1 MLDARKNS
9 ILGYLGLNNK
19 SDLIISAGLIFVVAG
34 FILPLPAVI
43 LDVLIT
49 VNLVI
54 SLLIILIVLYS
65 KRSLDFSVFPTLL
78 LVMTIFG
85 LVLNISS
92 TRLILTKGINF
103 DGQMIRTFGTFV
115 VGSSGIQ
122 GLVIGFIIFIIII
135 AVQFIVI
142 TKGATRVAEVAA
154 RFALDALP
162 GKQMAIDS
170 AYSSGNLTEEEAT
183 KQKNDLQSE
192 VNFYGAMDGASKFVS
207 GNVKVGF
214 LITLINILGG
224 LLVGITLQGLNFN
237 EALNNYVSLTVGDGL
252 VSQLPSLL
260 ISTSTGLIVTR
271 SISKNSF
278 GGEIFEQFTN
288 HLGIYWIVSG
298 FLLFLAFLPGFP
310 TLILM
315 FLSLSI
321 AFLAYS
327 LSGIRQK
334 EEIDKKMKLEEEQA
348 SIYSDKDVSPVV
360 PLDPLALEIGYN
372 LVPIVDDT
380 KTSELLDR
388 IVKIRREIAFEFGI
402 VVPKIRIVD
411 NMRLE
416 PNAYSFKLRGVEVGR
431 GEIKLGKFLVI
442 NVGIDS
448 GIDGDLV
455 KDPSFGLPSL
465 WVNDDGRETAEK
477 LGYTVVDPPSIIATH
492 MTELIKRHSYEILTR
507 QDVQNTLDVFKKD
520 YGAIVEEVLK
530 NFSVGE
536 IQRVLQGLL
545 KEQVSIRNLVT
556 IFETIADFTSI
567 TKDIF
572 FLIEKCRQS
581 VGRQITSGYLDL
593 NSELNV
599 ITLNPSFE
607 QMIIDSRVESNH
619 DLISSIDPNLKT
631 KFIYELFKIVNEVQA
646 EGFYPV
652 VLSSE
657 SSRPIIKVITS
668 REIPDLVVMS
678 VLEVPQNIKVNVL
691 KTVEVEE

>member
-1 MLDARKNS
+1 MDLEKNS
-9 ILGYLGLNNK
+9 VLGYFGLNNK
-19 SDLIISAGLIFVVAG
+19 ADLVVSVGLILIVAG
-34 FILPLPAVI
+34 FILPLPAFI
-43 LDVLIT
+43 LDALIAI
-49 VNLVI
+49 NLMM

-65 KRSLDFSVFPTLL
+65 KRPLDFSVFPTLL

-92 TRLILTKGINF
+92 TRLILIKGINF

-115 VGSSGIQ
+115 VGSSGTQ
-122 GLVIGFIIFIIII
+122 GLVVGFIIFLIII

-170 AYSSGNLTEEEAT
+170 AYSAGNLTEEEAT
-183 KQKNDLQSE
+183 RQKNDLQSE

-224 LLVGITLQGLNFN
+224 LIVGVTLQGLNFN
-237 EALNNYVSLTVGDGL
+237 DAINNYVSLTVGDGL
-252 VSQLPSLL
+252 VSQLPALL
-260 ISTSTGLIVTR
+260 ISTATGLIVTR

-278 GGEIFEQFTN
+278 GGEIFEQFTSYA
-288 HLGIYWIVSG
+288 GIYWIVSG

-310 TLILM
+310 TLILIL
-315 FLSLSI
+315 LSLLI
-321 AFLAYS
+321 GFFAYS
-327 LSGIRQK
+327 LSNLSRDRELYEKQK
-334 EEIDKKMKLEEEQA
+334 AEEQILSYA
-348 SIYSDKDVSPVV
+348 DKEITPVV

-372 LVPIVDDT
+372 LVPIVDDS

-388 IVKIRREIAFEFGI
+388 IVKIRREIALEFGI

-416 PNAYSFKLRGVEVGR
+416 PNEYSFKLRGVEIGH

-442 NVGIDS
+442 NVGLDS
-448 GIDGDLV
+448 GLEGDLT

-465 WVNDDGRETAEK
+465 WVNDDVREIAEK

-507 QDVQNTLDVFKKD
+507 QDVQNILDVFKKD

-530 NFSVGE
+530 DFSVGE

-545 KEQVSIRNLVT
+545 REQVSIRNLVT
-556 IFETIADFTSI
+556 IFETIADFTNV
-567 TKDIF
+567 TKDTF
-572 FLIEKCRQS
+572 FLIEKCRQAI
-581 VGRQITSGYLDL
+581 GRQIVNVYLDS
-593 NSELNV
+593 NFELNV
-599 ITLNPSFE
+599 ITINPEFE
-607 QMIIDSRVESNH
+607 QKIIDSRFEANN
-619 DLISSIDPNLKT
+619 DLISSLDPNLKS
-631 KFIYELFKIVNEVQA
+631 KFLYELLRLVNEVQSQ
-646 EGFYPV
+646 GYYPII
-652 VLSSE
+652 LSSE
-657 SSRPIIKVITS
+657 SARPVIRVLTS
-668 REIPDLVVMS
+668 RELSDVVVIS
-678 VLEVPQNIKVNVL
+678 VLEVPKNVKVNVL

>member
-1 MLDARKNS
+1 MDARKNS
-9 ILGYLGLNNK
+9 VLGYFGLNNK
-19 SDLIISAGLIFVVAG
+19 ADLIVSVGLILVVAS
-34 FILPLPAVI
+34 FILPLPAFI
-43 LDVLIT
+43 LDALIA
-49 VNLVI
+49 VNLVV

-92 TRLILTKGINF
+92 TRLILIKGISF
-103 DGQMIRTFGTFV
+103 DGQMIRAFGTFV
-115 VGSSGIQ
+115 VGGSGTQ
-122 GLVIGFIIFIIII
+122 GLFVGFIIFLIII

-183 KQKNDLQSE
+183 RQKNDLQAE

-224 LLVGITLQGLNFN
+224 LIIGVTLQGLTFSD
-237 EALNNYVSLTVGDGL
+237 AVNNYVSLTVGDGL

-260 ISTSTGLIVTR
+260 ISTATGLIVTR

-278 GGEIFEQFTN
+278 GGEIIEQFTSYS
-288 HLGIYWIVSG
+288 GIYWIVSG

-310 TLILM
+310 TLILIL
-315 FLSLSI
+315 LSLLI

-327 LSGIRQK
+327 LSNLIRSRELAEKQK
-334 EEIDKKMKLEEEQA
+334 AEEQILSYA
-348 SIYSDKDVSPVV
+348 DKEIAPVV
-360 PLDPLALEIGYN
+360 PLDPLSLEIGYN
-372 LVPIVDDT
+372 LVPIVDDS

-388 IVKIRREIAFEFGI
+388 IVKIRREVALEFGI

-416 PNAYSFKLRGVEVGR
+416 PNEYSFKLRGVEIGH

-442 NVGIDS
+442 NVGADS
-448 GIDGDLV
+448 GIEGDLT

-465 WVNDDGRETAEK
+465 WVNDDGREVAEK

-492 MTELIKRHSYEILTR
+492 MTELIKRHACEILTR
-507 QDVQNTLDVFKKD
+507 QDVQNILDIFKKD

-530 NFSVGE
+530 DFSVGE

-545 KEQVSIRNLVT
+545 REQVSIRNLVT

-572 FLIEKCRQS
+572 FLIEKCRQAI
-581 VGRQITSGYLDL
+581 GRQIVSGYLDSNL
-593 NSELNV
+593 ELNV
-599 ITLNPSFE
+599 ITINPEFE
-607 QMIIDSRVESNH
+607 QKIIDSRFEANN
-619 DLISSIDPNLKT
+619 DLVSSLEPSLKT
-631 KFIYELFKIVNEVQA
+631 KFIYELFRLVNEVQSQ
-646 EGFYPV
+646 GYYPV
-652 VLSSE
+652 ILSSE
-657 SSRPIIKVITS
+657 SARPVIRVLTS
-668 REIPDLVVMS
+668 RELSDIVVIS
-678 VLEVPQNIKVNVL
+678 VLEVPKNVKVNVL
-691 KTVEVEE
+691 KIVEVEE

>member
-1 MLDARKNS
+1 MFLGFYVFSFSSWISNS
-9 ILGYLGLNNK
+9 N
-19 SDLIISAGLIFVVAG
+19 
-34 FILPLPAVI
+34 
-43 LDVLIT
+43 
-49 VNLVI
+49 
-54 SLLIILIVLYS
+54 
-65 KRSLDFSVFPTLL
+65 
-78 LVMTIFG
+78 
-85 LVLNISS
+85 SS
-92 TRLILTKGINF
+92 
-103 DGQMIRTFGTFV
+103 
-115 VGSSGIQ
+115 
-122 GLVIGFIIFIIII
+122 
-135 AVQFIVI
+135 
-142 TKGATRVAEVAA
+142 
-154 RFALDALP
+154 
-162 GKQMAIDS
+162 
-170 AYSSGNLTEEEAT
+170 
-183 KQKNDLQSE
+183 
-192 VNFYGAMDGASKFVS
+192 
-207 GNVKVGF
+207 
-214 LITLINILGG
+214 
-224 LLVGITLQGLNFN
+224 
-237 EALNNYVSLTVGDGL
+237 
-252 VSQLPSLL
+252 
-260 ISTSTGLIVTR
+260 
-271 SISKNSF
+271 
-278 GGEIFEQFTN
+278 
-288 HLGIYWIVSG
+288 
-298 FLLFLAFLPGFP
+298 
-310 TLILM
+310 
-315 FLSLSI
+315 FLSLLI

-327 LSGIRQK
+327 LSGIKRK
-334 EEIDKKMKLEEEQA
+334 EEINEKIKLEEEQA
-348 SIYSDKDVSPVV
+348 AIYSDKDVAPVV

-411 NMRLE
+411 NMRLQ

-607 QMIIDSRVESNH
+607 QIIIDSRIESNH

-631 KFIYELFKIVNEVQA
+631 KFIYKLFKIVNEVQA

-652 VLSSE
+652 ILSSE

-668 REIPDLVVMS
+668 REIPELVVMS

>member
-9 ILGYLGLNNK
+9 ILGYLRLDNK
-19 SDLIISAGLIFVVAG
+19 SDLIISIGLIFVVAG

-49 VNLVI
+49 INLVI

-183 KQKNDLQSE
+183 RQKNDLQSE

-224 LLVGITLQGLNFN
+224 LLVGITLQGLNFS

-252 VSQLPSLL
+252 VSQLPALL
-260 ISTSTGLIVTR
+260 ISTATGLIVTR

-298 FLLFLAFLPGFP
+298 FLFFLAFLPGFP
-310 TLILM
+310 TPILI
-315 FLSLSI
+315 FLSLLI

-334 EEIDKKMKLEEEQA
+334 EEIEKKMKLEEEQA
-348 SIYSDKDVSPVV
+348 SIYSDKDVAPVV

-465 WVNDDGRETAEK
+465 WVSDDGRETAEK

-520 YGAIVEEVLK
+520 YGAIVEEVIK

-581 VGRQITSGYLDL
+581 IGRQIVSGYLDL

-599 ITLNPSFE
+599 ITLNPGFE
-607 QMIIDSRVESNH
+607 QIIIDSRVESNH

>member
-9 ILGYLGLNNK
+9 VLGYFGLNNK
-19 SDLIISAGLIFVVAG
+19 ADLIVSVGLILVVAG
-34 FILPLPAVI
+34 FILPLPAFI
-43 LDVLIT
+43 LDALIA
-49 VNLVI
+49 VNLVV

-92 TRLILTKGINF
+92 TRLILIKGISF
-103 DGQMIRTFGTFV
+103 DGQMIRAFGTFV
-115 VGSSGIQ
+115 VGGSGTQ
-122 GLVIGFIIFIIII
+122 GLFVGFIIFLIII

-183 KQKNDLQSE
+183 RQKNDLQAE

-224 LLVGITLQGLNFN
+224 LIIGVTLQGLTFSD
-237 EALNNYVSLTVGDGL
+237 AVNNYVSLTVGDGL

-260 ISTSTGLIVTR
+260 ISTATGLIVTR

-278 GGEIFEQFTN
+278 GGEIIEQFTSYS
-288 HLGIYWIVSG
+288 GIYWIVSG

-310 TLILM
+310 TLILIL
-315 FLSLSI
+315 LSLLI

-327 LSGIRQK
+327 LSNLIRSRELAEKQK
-334 EEIDKKMKLEEEQA
+334 AEEQILSYA
-348 SIYSDKDVSPVV
+348 DKEITPVV

-372 LVPIVDDT
+372 LVPIVDDS

-388 IVKIRREIAFEFGI
+388 IVKIRREVALEFGI

-416 PNAYSFKLRGVEVGR
+416 PNEYSFKLRGVEIGH

-442 NVGIDS
+442 NVGADS
-448 GIDGDLV
+448 GIEGDLT

-465 WVNDDGRETAEK
+465 WVNDDGREVAEK

-492 MTELIKRHSYEILTR
+492 MTELIKRHACEILTR
-507 QDVQNTLDVFKKD
+507 QDVQNILDVFKKD

-530 NFSVGE
+530 DFSVGE

-545 KEQVSIRNLVT
+545 REQVSIRNLVT

-572 FLIEKCRQS
+572 FLIEKCRQAI
-581 VGRQITSGYLDL
+581 GRQIVSGYLDSNL
-593 NSELNV
+593 ELNV
-599 ITLNPSFE
+599 ITINPEFE
-607 QMIIDSRVESNH
+607 QKIIDSRFEANN
-619 DLISSIDPNLKT
+619 DLVSSLEPSLKT
-631 KFIYELFKIVNEVQA
+631 KFIYELFRLVNEVQSQ
-646 EGFYPV
+646 GYYPV
-652 VLSSE
+652 ILSSE
-657 SSRPIIKVITS
+657 SARPVIRVLTS
-668 REIPDLVVMS
+668 RELSDIVVIS
-678 VLEVPQNIKVNVL
+678 VLEVPKNVKVNVL
-691 KTVEVEE
+691 KIVEVEE

>member
-9 ILGYLGLNNK
+9 VLVYFGLNNK
-19 SDLIISAGLIFVVAG
+19 ADLVVSVGLILVVAS
-34 FILPLPAVI
+34 FILPLPAFI
-43 LDVLIT
+43 LDALIA
-49 VNLVI
+49 VNLII
-54 SLLIILIVLYS
+54 SLLVILIVLYS

-92 TRLILTKGINF
+92 TRLILIKGISF
-103 DGQMIRTFGTFV
+103 DGQMIRAFGTFV
-115 VGSSGIQ
+115 VGSSGTQ
-122 GLVIGFIIFIIII
+122 GLFVGFIIFLIII

-183 KQKNDLQSE
+183 RQKNDLQAE

-224 LLVGITLQGLNFN
+224 LIIGVTLQGLSFSD
-237 EALNNYVSLTVGDGL
+237 AVNNYVSLTVGDGL
-252 VSQLPSLL
+252 VSQLPALL
-260 ISTSTGLIVTR
+260 ISTATGLIVTR

-278 GGEIFEQFTN
+278 GVEIIEQFTSYS
-288 HLGIYWIVSG
+288 GIYWIVSG

-310 TLILM
+310 TLILILLGVLM
-315 FLSLSI
+315 

-327 LSGIRQK
+327 LSNLDRNRELHERQK
-334 EEIDKKMKLEEEQA
+334 AEEQILSYA
-348 SIYSDKDVSPVV
+348 DKEIAPVV

-372 LVPIVDDT
+372 LVPIVDDS

-388 IVKIRREIAFEFGI
+388 IVKIRREIALELGI

-416 PNAYSFKLRGVEVGR
+416 PNEYSFKLRGVEIGH

-442 NVGIDS
+442 NVGSDS
-448 GIDGDLV
+448 GIEGDLT

-465 WVNDDGRETAEK
+465 WVNDNGREIAEK

-492 MTELIKRHSYEILTR
+492 MTELIKRHAYEILTR
-507 QDVQNTLDVFKKD
+507 QDVQNILDIFKKD

-530 NFSVGE
+530 DFSVGE

-567 TKDIF
+567 TKDTF
-572 FLIEKCRQS
+572 FLIEKCRQAI
-581 VGRQITSGYLDL
+581 GRQIVSGYL
-593 NSELNV
+593 NSNLELNV
-599 ITLNPSFE
+599 ITINPEFE
-607 QMIIDSRVESNH
+607 QKIIDSRFETNN
-619 DLISSIDPNLKT
+619 DLISSLEPNLKT
-631 KFIYELFKIVNEVQA
+631 KFIYELFRLVNEVQSQ
-646 EGFYPV
+646 GYYPV
-652 VLSSE
+652 ILSSE
-657 SSRPIIKVITS
+657 SARPVIRVLTS
-668 REIPDLVVMS
+668 RELPDIVIIS
-678 VLEVPQNIKVNVL
+678 VLEVPKNVKVNVL

>member
-1 MLDARKNS
+1 MDLEKNS
-9 ILGYLGLNNK
+9 VLGYLGLNNK
-19 SDLIISAGLIFVVAG
+19 ADLIVSVGLILIVAG
-34 FILPLPAVI
+34 FILPLPAFI
-43 LDVLIT
+43 LDALIAI
-49 VNLVI
+49 NLMM

-65 KRSLDFSVFPTLL
+65 KRPLDFSVFPTLL

-92 TRLILTKGINF
+92 TRLILIKGINF

-115 VGSSGIQ
+115 VGSSGTQ
-122 GLVIGFIIFIIII
+122 GLVVGFIIFLIII

-183 KQKNDLQSE
+183 RQKNDLQSE

-224 LLVGITLQGLNFN
+224 LIVGVTLQGLNFN
-237 EALNNYVSLTVGDGL
+237 DAINNYVSLTVGDGL
-252 VSQLPSLL
+252 VSQLPALL
-260 ISTSTGLIVTR
+260 ISTATGLIVTR

-278 GGEIFEQFTN
+278 GGEIFEQFTSYA
-288 HLGIYWIVSG
+288 GIYWIVSG

-310 TLILM
+310 TLILILLGLLIG
-315 FLSLSI
+315 F
-321 AFLAYS
+321 FAYS
-327 LSGIRQK
+327 LSNLSRDK
-334 EEIDKKMKLEEEQA
+334 ELYEKQRAEEQILSYA
-348 SIYSDKDVSPVV
+348 DKEITPVV

-372 LVPIVDDT
+372 LVPIVDDS

-388 IVKIRREIAFEFGI
+388 IVKIRREIALEFGI

-416 PNAYSFKLRGVEVGR
+416 PNEYSFKLRGVEIGH

-442 NVGIDS
+442 NVGLDS
-448 GIDGDLV
+448 GLEGDLT

-465 WVNDDGRETAEK
+465 WVNDDVREIAEK

-507 QDVQNTLDVFKKD
+507 QDVQNILDVFKKD
-520 YGAIVEEVLK
+520 YGAIVEEVVK
-530 NFSVGE
+530 DFSVGE

-545 KEQVSIRNLVT
+545 REQVSIRNLVT
-556 IFETIADFTSI
+556 IFETIADFTNV
-567 TKDIF
+567 TKDTF
-572 FLIEKCRQS
+572 FLIEKCRQAI
-581 VGRQITSGYLDL
+581 GRQIVNVYLDSNL
-593 NSELNV
+593 ELNV
-599 ITLNPSFE
+599 ITINPEFE
-607 QMIIDSRVESNH
+607 QKIIDSRFEANN
-619 DLISSIDPNLKT
+619 DLVSSLEPSLKS
-631 KFIYELFKIVNEVQA
+631 KFLYELFKLVNEVQSQ
-646 EGFYPV
+646 GYYPII
-652 VLSSE
+652 LSSE
-657 SSRPIIKVITS
+657 SARPVIRVLTS
-668 REIPDLVVMS
+668 RELSDVVVIS
-678 VLEVPQNIKVNVL
+678 VLEVPKNVKVNVL

>member
-1 MLDARKNS
+1 MDLEKNS
-9 ILGYLGLNNK
+9 LLGYFGLNNK
-19 SDLIISAGLIFVVAG
+19 ADLIVSVGLILIVAG
-34 FILPLPAVI
+34 FILPLPAFI
-43 LDVLIT
+43 LDALIAI
-49 VNLVI
+49 NLMM

-65 KRSLDFSVFPTLL
+65 KRPLDFSVFPTLL

-92 TRLILTKGINF
+92 TRLILIKGINF

-115 VGSSGIQ
+115 VGSSGTQ
-122 GLVIGFIIFIIII
+122 GLVVGFIIFLIII

-183 KQKNDLQSE
+183 RQKNDLQSE

-224 LLVGITLQGLNFN
+224 LIVGVTLQGLNFN
-237 EALNNYVSLTVGDGL
+237 DAINNYVSLTVGDGL
-252 VSQLPSLL
+252 VSQLPALL
-260 ISTSTGLIVTR
+260 ISTATGLIVTR

-278 GGEIFEQFTN
+278 GGEIFEQFTSYA
-288 HLGIYWIVSG
+288 GIYWIVSG

-310 TLILM
+310 TLILIL
-315 FLSLSI
+315 LSLLI
-321 AFLAYS
+321 GFFAYS
-327 LSGIRQK
+327 LSNLSRDRELYEKQK
-334 EEIDKKMKLEEEQA
+334 AEEQILSYA
-348 SIYSDKDVSPVV
+348 DKEITPVV

-372 LVPIVDDT
+372 LVPIVDDS

-388 IVKIRREIAFEFGI
+388 IVKIRREIALEFGI

-416 PNAYSFKLRGVEVGR
+416 PNEYSFKLRGVEIGH

-442 NVGIDS
+442 NVGLDS
-448 GIDGDLV
+448 GLEGDLT
-455 KDPSFGLPSL
+455 KDPSFGLPSI
-465 WVNDDGRETAEK
+465 WVNDDVREIAEK

-507 QDVQNTLDVFKKD
+507 QDVQNILDVFKKD

-530 NFSVGE
+530 DFSVGE

-545 KEQVSIRNLVT
+545 REQVSIRNLVT
-556 IFETIADFTSI
+556 IFETIADFTNV
-567 TKDIF
+567 TKDTF
-572 FLIEKCRQS
+572 FLIEKCRQAI
-581 VGRQITSGYLDL
+581 GRQIVNVYLDSNL
-593 NSELNV
+593 ELNV
-599 ITLNPSFE
+599 ITINPEFE
-607 QMIIDSRVESNH
+607 QKIIDSRFEANN
-619 DLISSIDPNLKT
+619 DLVSSLDPNLKS
-631 KFIYELFKIVNEVQA
+631 KFLYELFVLVNEVQSQ
-646 EGFYPV
+646 GYYPII
-652 VLSSE
+652 LSSE
-657 SSRPIIKVITS
+657 SARPVIRVLTS
-668 REIPDLVVMS
+668 RELSDVVVIS
-678 VLEVPQNIKVNVL
+678 VLEVPKNVKVNVL

>member
-1 MLDARKNS
+1 MLDARRNTV
-9 ILGYLGLNNK
+9 LGYLGLANK
-19 SDLIISAGLIFVVAG
+19 SDLIVSIGLILIVAG
-34 FILPLPAVI
+34 FILPLPAFI
-43 LDVLIT
+43 LDALIA
-49 VNLVI
+49 VNLVV

-92 TRLILTKGINF
+92 TRLILTKGVSF
-103 DGQMIRTFGTFV
+103 DGQMIRAFGTFV
-115 VGSSGIQ
+115 VGSTGTQ
-122 GLVIGFIIFIIII
+122 GLVVGFIIFLIII

-183 KQKNDLQSE
+183 RQKNDLQAE

-207 GNVKVGF
+207 GNVKVGL
-214 LITLINILGG
+214 LITLINIIGG
-224 LLVGITLQGLNFN
+224 LLIGVTLQGLNFN
-237 EALNNYVSLTVGDGL
+237 DAINNYVSLTVGDGL
-252 VSQLPSLL
+252 VSQLPALL
-260 ISTSTGLIVTR
+260 ISTATGLIVTR
-271 SISKNSF
+271 SIAKNSF
-278 GGEIFEQFTN
+278 GGEIIEQFTSYS
-288 HLGIYWIVSG
+288 GIYWIVSG

-310 TLILM
+310 TLILIL
-315 FLSLSI
+315 LSLVI

-327 LSGIRQK
+327 LSNLIKNKEFYERQK
-334 EEIDKKMKLEEEQA
+334 AEEDKISSYAEREVA
-348 SIYSDKDVSPVV
+348 PVV
-360 PLDPLALEIGYN
+360 PLDPLSLEIGYN

-388 IVKIRREIAFEFGI
+388 IVKIRREIALEFGI

-411 NMRLE
+411 NMRLKSNE
-416 PNAYSFKLRGVEVGR
+416 YSFKLRGVEIGH

-442 NVGIDS
+442 NVGADS
-448 GIDGDLV
+448 GIQGDLT

-465 WVNDDGRETAEK
+465 WVNDEGREMAEK

-492 MTELIKRHSYEILTR
+492 MTELIKRHASEILTR
-507 QDVQNTLDVFKKD
+507 QDVQNILDVFKKD

-530 NFSVGE
+530 DFSVGE

-545 KEQVSIRNLVT
+545 REQVSIRNLVT

-572 FLIEKCRQS
+572 FLIEKCRQAI
-581 VGRQITSGYLDL
+581 GRQIVSGYLDSNL
-593 NSELNV
+593 ELNV
-599 ITLNPSFE
+599 ITINPEFE
-607 QMIIDSRVESNH
+607 QKIIESRFESNN
-619 DLISSIDPNLKT
+619 DLISSLEPNLKA
-631 KFIYELFKIVNEVQA
+631 KFVYELFKLINEVQTQ
-646 EGFYPV
+646 GYYPV

-657 SSRPIIKVITS
+657 SARPVIRVLMSRDLSDIVVI
-668 REIPDLVVMS
+668 S
-678 VLEVPQNIKVNVL
+678 VLEVPKNVKVNVL

>member
-1 MLDARKNS
+1 MDARKNS

-19 SDLIISAGLIFVVAG
+19 SDLIISVGLIFIVVG
-34 FILPLPAVI
+34 FILPLPSVI

-49 VNLVI
+49 INLVI

-92 TRLILTKGINF
+92 TRLILTKGISF
-103 DGQMIRTFGTFV
+103 DGQMIRAFGTFV

-135 AVQFIVI
+135 AVQFVVI

-183 KQKNDLQSE
+183 RQKNDLQSE

-224 LLVGITLQGLNFN
+224 LLVGVTLQGLNFS

-252 VSQLPSLL
+252 VSQLPALL
-260 ISTSTGLIVTR
+260 ISTATGLIVTR

-278 GGEIFEQFTN
+278 GGEIFDQFTN
-288 HLGIYWIVSG
+288 YLGIYWIVSG
-298 FLLFLAFLPGFP
+298 FLFFLAFLPGFP
-310 TLILM
+310 SLILI
-315 FLSLSI
+315 FLSFLI

-327 LSGIRQK
+327 LSGIKRK
-334 EEIDKKMKLEEEQA
+334 EEIAEKIKLEEEQA
-348 SIYSDKDVSPVV
+348 AIYSDKDVAPVV

-411 NMRLE
+411 NMRLQ

-442 NVGIDS
+442 NIGIDS

-581 VGRQITSGYLDL
+581 VGRQIVSGYLDL

-599 ITLNPSFE
+599 ITLNPSLE
-607 QMIIDSRVESNH
+607 QIIIDSRLESNH
-619 DLISSIDPNLKT
+619 DLISSIDPNLKA
-631 KFIYELFKIVNEVQA
+631 KFIYELFKIVNEVQV

-668 REIPDLVVMS
+668 REIPELVVMS

-691 KTVEVEE
+691 KTLEVEE

>member
-1 MLDARKNS
+1 MDASKNS
-9 ILGYLGLNNK
+9 VLGYLGLSNK
-19 SDLIISAGLIFVVAG
+19 SDLIVSIGLILIVAG
-34 FILPLPAVI
+34 FILPLPAFI
-43 LDVLIT
+43 LDALIV
-49 VNLVI
+49 VNLVL

-65 KRSLDFSVFPTLL
+65 KRSLDFSIFPTLL

-103 DGQMIRTFGTFV
+103 DGQMIRAFGTFV
-115 VGSSGIQ
+115 VGSSGPQ
-122 GLVIGFIIFIIII
+122 GLFVGFIIFFIII

-170 AYSSGNLTEEEAT
+170 AYSSGHLTEEEAT
-183 KQKNDLQSE
+183 KQKSDLQSE

-224 LLVGITLQGLNFN
+224 LIIGMTLQGLSFN
-237 EALNNYVSLTVGDGL
+237 DAINNYVSLTVGDGL

-260 ISTSTGLIVTR
+260 ISTATGLIVTR
-271 SISKNSF
+271 SISKDSF
-278 GGEIFEQFTN
+278 GREITQQFTSY
-288 HLGIYWIVSG
+288 LGVYWIVAG

-310 TLILM
+310 TLILILLS
-315 FLSLSI
+315 FLM
-321 AFLAYS
+321 ACLAYS
-327 LSGIRQK
+327 LSNLARDNEFHEKQMAEK
-334 EEIDKKMKLEEEQA
+334 EQVLSYADKEIA
-348 SIYSDKDVSPVV
+348 PVV
-360 PLDPLALEIGYN
+360 PLDPLSLEIGYN
-372 LVPIVDDT
+372 LVPIVDDS

-388 IVKIRREIAFEFGI
+388 IVKIRREVALEFGI

-416 PNAYSFKLRGVEVGR
+416 PNEYSFKLRGVEIGH

-442 NVGIDS
+442 NVGSDS
-448 GIDGDLV
+448 GIEGELT

-465 WVNDDGRETAEK
+465 WVNDNGREIAEK

-492 MTELIKRHSYEILTR
+492 MTELIKRHACEILTR
-507 QDVQNTLDVFKKD
+507 QDVQNILDVFKRD

-530 NFSVGE
+530 DFSVGE

-545 KEQVSIRNLVT
+545 REQVSIRNLVT
-556 IFETIADFTSI
+556 IFETIADFTSV
-567 TKDIF
+567 TKNTF
-572 FLIEKCRQS
+572 FLIEKSRQAI
-581 VGRQITSGYLDL
+581 GRQIVSGYLDSNL
-593 NSELNV
+593 ELNV
-599 ITLNPSFE
+599 ITINPEFE
-607 QMIIDSRVESNH
+607 QKIIDSRFEANN
-619 DLISSIDPNLKT
+619 DLVSSLDANLRT
-631 KFIYELFKIVNEVQA
+631 KFIYELFKFVNQVQSQ
-646 EGFYPV
+646 GYYPV
-652 VLSSE
+652 ILSSE
-657 SSRPIIKVITS
+657 SARPVIKVLTS
-668 REIPDLVVMS
+668 RELSDIVVIS
-678 VLEVPQNIKVNVL
+678 VLEVPKNVKVNVL

>member
-1 MLDARKNS
+1 MDARKNS
-9 ILGYLGLNNK
+9 VLGYFGLNNK
-19 SDLIISAGLIFVVAG
+19 ADLIVSVGLILVVAS
-34 FILPLPAVI
+34 FILPLPAFI
-43 LDVLIT
+43 LDALIA
-49 VNLVI
+49 VNLVV

-92 TRLILTKGINF
+92 TRLILIKGISF
-103 DGQMIRTFGTFV
+103 DGQMIRAFGTFV
-115 VGSSGIQ
+115 VGGSGTQ
-122 GLVIGFIIFIIII
+122 GLFVGFIIFLIII

-183 KQKNDLQSE
+183 RQKNDLQAE

-224 LLVGITLQGLNFN
+224 LIIGVTLQGLTFSD
-237 EALNNYVSLTVGDGL
+237 AVNNYVSLTVGDGL

-260 ISTSTGLIVTR
+260 ISTATGLIVTR

-278 GGEIFEQFTN
+278 GGEIIEQFTSYS
-288 HLGIYWIVSG
+288 GIYWIVSG

-310 TLILM
+310 TLILIL
-315 FLSLSI
+315 LSLLI

-327 LSGIRQK
+327 LSNLIRSRELAEKQK
-334 EEIDKKMKLEEEQA
+334 AEEQILSYA
-348 SIYSDKDVSPVV
+348 DKEIAPVV
-360 PLDPLALEIGYN
+360 PLDPLSLEIGYN
-372 LVPIVDDT
+372 LVPIVDDS

-388 IVKIRREIAFEFGI
+388 IVKIRREVALEFGI

-416 PNAYSFKLRGVEVGR
+416 PNEYSFKLRGVEIGH

-442 NVGIDS
+442 NVGADS
-448 GIDGDLV
+448 GIEGDFT

-465 WVNDDGRETAEK
+465 WVNDDGREVAEK

-492 MTELIKRHSYEILTR
+492 MTELIKRHACEILTR
-507 QDVQNTLDVFKKD
+507 QDVQNILDIFKKD

-530 NFSVGE
+530 DFSVGE

-545 KEQVSIRNLVT
+545 REQVSIRNLVT

-572 FLIEKCRQS
+572 FLIEKCRQAI
-581 VGRQITSGYLDL
+581 GRQIVSGYLDSNL
-593 NSELNV
+593 ELNV
-599 ITLNPSFE
+599 ITINPEFE
-607 QMIIDSRVESNH
+607 QKIIDSRFEANN
-619 DLISSIDPNLKT
+619 DLVSSLEPSLKT
-631 KFIYELFKIVNEVQA
+631 KFIYELFRLVNEVQSQ
-646 EGFYPV
+646 GYYPV
-652 VLSSE
+652 ILSSE
-657 SSRPIIKVITS
+657 SARPVIRVLTS
-668 REIPDLVVMS
+668 RELSDIVVIS
-678 VLEVPQNIKVNVL
+678 VLEVPKNVKVNVL
-691 KTVEVEE
+691 KIVEVEE

>member
-1 MLDARKNS
+1 MDLEKNS
-9 ILGYLGLNNK
+9 VLGYFGLNNK
-19 SDLIISAGLIFVVAG
+19 ADLVVSVGLILIVAG
-34 FILPLPAVI
+34 FILPLPAFI
-43 LDVLIT
+43 LDALIAI
-49 VNLVI
+49 NLMM

-65 KRSLDFSVFPTLL
+65 KRPLDFSVFPTLL

-92 TRLILTKGINF
+92 TRLILIKGINF

-115 VGSSGIQ
+115 VGSSGTQ
-122 GLVIGFIIFIIII
+122 GLVVGFIIFLIII

-183 KQKNDLQSE
+183 RQKNDLQSE

-224 LLVGITLQGLNFN
+224 LIVGVTLQGLNFN
-237 EALNNYVSLTVGDGL
+237 DAINNYVSLTVGDGL
-252 VSQLPSLL
+252 VSQLPALL
-260 ISTSTGLIVTR
+260 ISTATGLIVTR

-278 GGEIFEQFTN
+278 GGEIFEQFTSYA
-288 HLGIYWIVSG
+288 GIYWIVSG

-310 TLILM
+310 TLILIL
-315 FLSLSI
+315 LSLLI
-321 AFLAYS
+321 GFFAYS
-327 LSGIRQK
+327 LSNLSRDRELYEKQK
-334 EEIDKKMKLEEEQA
+334 AEEQILSYA
-348 SIYSDKDVSPVV
+348 DKEITPVV

-372 LVPIVDDT
+372 LVPIVDDS

-388 IVKIRREIAFEFGI
+388 IVKIRREIALEFGI

-416 PNAYSFKLRGVEVGR
+416 PNEYSFKLRGVEIGH

-442 NVGIDS
+442 NVGLDS
-448 GIDGDLV
+448 GLEGDLT

-465 WVNDDGRETAEK
+465 WVNDDVREIAEK

-507 QDVQNTLDVFKKD
+507 QDVQNILDVFKKD

-530 NFSVGE
+530 DFSVGE

-545 KEQVSIRNLVT
+545 REQVSIRNLVT
-556 IFETIADFTSI
+556 IFETIADFTNV
-567 TKDIF
+567 TKDTF
-572 FLIEKCRQS
+572 FF
-581 VGRQITSGYLDL
+581 
-593 NSELNV
+593 N
-599 ITLNPSFE
+599 
-607 QMIIDSRVESNH
+607 
-619 DLISSIDPNLKT
+619 
-631 KFIYELFKIVNEVQA
+631 
-646 EGFYPV
+646 
-652 VLSSE
+652 
-657 SSRPIIKVITS
+657 
-668 REIPDLVVMS
+668 
-678 VLEVPQNIKVNVL
+678 
-691 KTVEVEE
+691 

>member
-1 MLDARKNS
+1 MDARKNS
-9 ILGYLGLNNK
+9 VLGYFGLNNK
-19 SDLIISAGLIFVVAG
+19 ADLIVSVGLILVVAG
-34 FILPLPAVI
+34 FILPLPAFI
-43 LDVLIT
+43 LDALIA
-49 VNLVI
+49 VNLVV

-92 TRLILTKGINF
+92 TRLILIKGISF
-103 DGQMIRTFGTFV
+103 DGQMIRAFGTFV
-115 VGSSGIQ
+115 VGGSGTQ
-122 GLVIGFIIFIIII
+122 GLFVGFIIFLIII

-183 KQKNDLQSE
+183 RQKNDLQAE

-224 LLVGITLQGLNFN
+224 LIIGVTLQGLTFSD
-237 EALNNYVSLTVGDGL
+237 AVNNYVSLTVGDGL

-260 ISTSTGLIVTR
+260 ISTATGLIVTR

-278 GGEIFEQFTN
+278 GGEIIEQFTSYS
-288 HLGIYWIVSG
+288 GIYWIVSG

-310 TLILM
+310 TLILIL
-315 FLSLSI
+315 LSLLI

-327 LSGIRQK
+327 LSNLIRSRELAEKQK
-334 EEIDKKMKLEEEQA
+334 AEEQILSYA
-348 SIYSDKDVSPVV
+348 DKEITPVV

-372 LVPIVDDT
+372 LVPIVDDS

-388 IVKIRREIAFEFGI
+388 IVKIRREVALEFGI

-416 PNAYSFKLRGVEVGR
+416 PNEYSFKLRGVEIGH

-442 NVGIDS
+442 NVGADS
-448 GIDGDLV
+448 GIEGDLT

-465 WVNDDGRETAEK
+465 WVNDDGREVAEK

-492 MTELIKRHSYEILTR
+492 MTELIKRHACEILTR
-507 QDVQNTLDVFKKD
+507 QDVQNILDVFKKD

-530 NFSVGE
+530 DFSVGE

-545 KEQVSIRNLVT
+545 REQVSIRNLVT

-572 FLIEKCRQS
+572 FLIEKCRQAI
-581 VGRQITSGYLDL
+581 GRQIVSGYLDSNL
-593 NSELNV
+593 ELNV
-599 ITLNPSFE
+599 ITINPEFE
-607 QMIIDSRVESNH
+607 QKIIDSRFEANN
-619 DLISSIDPNLKT
+619 DLVSSLEPSLKT
-631 KFIYELFKIVNEVQA
+631 KFIYELFRLVNEVQSQ
-646 EGFYPV
+646 GYYPV
-652 VLSSE
+652 ILSSE
-657 SSRPIIKVITS
+657 SARPVIRVLTS
-668 REIPDLVVMS
+668 RELSDIVVIS
-678 VLEVPQNIKVNVL
+678 VLEVPKNVKVNVL
-691 KTVEVEE
+691 KIVEVEE

>member
-1 MLDARKNS
+1 MLDTRKNS
-9 ILGYLGLNNK
+9 VLGYFGLNNK
-19 SDLIISAGLIFVVAG
+19 ADLIVSVGLILVVAS
-34 FILPLPAVI
+34 FILPLPAFI
-43 LDVLIT
+43 LDALIA
-49 VNLVI
+49 VNLVV

-92 TRLILTKGINF
+92 TRLILIKGISF
-103 DGQMIRTFGTFV
+103 DGQMIRAFGTFV
-115 VGSSGIQ
+115 VGGSGTQ
-122 GLVIGFIIFIIII
+122 GLFVGFIIFLIII

-183 KQKNDLQSE
+183 RQKNDLQAE

-214 LITLINILGG
+214 LITLINIIGG
-224 LLVGITLQGLNFN
+224 LIIGVTLQGLTFSD
-237 EALNNYVSLTVGDGL
+237 AVNNYVSLTVGDGL

-260 ISTSTGLIVTR
+260 ISTATGLIVTR

-278 GGEIFEQFTN
+278 GGEIIEQFTSYS
-288 HLGIYWIVSG
+288 GIYWIVSG

-310 TLILM
+310 TLILIL
-315 FLSLSI
+315 LSLLI

-327 LSGIRQK
+327 LSNLIRSRELAEKQK
-334 EEIDKKMKLEEEQA
+334 AEEQILSYA
-348 SIYSDKDVSPVV
+348 DKEIAPVV
-360 PLDPLALEIGYN
+360 PLDPLSLEIGYN
-372 LVPIVDDT
+372 LVPIVDDS

-388 IVKIRREIAFEFGI
+388 IVKIRREVALEFGI

-416 PNAYSFKLRGVEVGR
+416 PNEYSFKLRGVEIGH
-431 GEIKLGKFLVI
+431 GEIKLGKFLVV
-442 NVGIDS
+442 NVGADS
-448 GIDGDLV
+448 GIEGDLT

-465 WVNDDGRETAEK
+465 WVNDDGREVAEK

-492 MTELIKRHSYEILTR
+492 MTELIKRHACEILTR
-507 QDVQNTLDVFKKD
+507 QDVQNILDIFKKD

-530 NFSVGE
+530 DFSVGE

-545 KEQVSIRNLVT
+545 REQVSIRNLVT

-572 FLIEKCRQS
+572 FLIEKCRQAI
-581 VGRQITSGYLDL
+581 GRQIVSGYLDSNL
-593 NSELNV
+593 ELNV
-599 ITLNPSFE
+599 ITINPEFE
-607 QMIIDSRVESNH
+607 QKIIDSRFEANN
-619 DLISSIDPNLKT
+619 DLVSSLEPSLKT
-631 KFIYELFKIVNEVQA
+631 KFIYELFRLVNEVQSQ
-646 EGFYPV
+646 GYYPV
-652 VLSSE
+652 ILSSE
-657 SSRPIIKVITS
+657 SARPVIRVLTS
-668 REIPDLVVMS
+668 RELSDIVVIS
-678 VLEVPQNIKVNVL
+678 VLEVPKNVKVNVL
-691 KTVEVEE
+691 KIVEVEE

>member
-1 MLDARKNS
+1 MDARKNS
-9 ILGYLGLNNK
+9 VLGYFGLNNK
-19 SDLIISAGLIFVVAG
+19 ADLIVSVGLILIVAS
-34 FILPLPAVI
+34 FILPLPAFI
-43 LDVLIT
+43 LDALIA
-49 VNLVI
+49 VNLVV

-103 DGQMIRTFGTFV
+103 DGQMIRAFGTFV
-115 VGSSGIQ
+115 VGSSGTE
-122 GLVIGFIIFIIII
+122 GLFVGFIIFLIII

-214 LITLINILGG
+214 LITIINILGG
-224 LLVGITLQGLNFN
+224 LIVGITLQGLNVN
-237 EALNNYVSLTVGDGL
+237 DAINNYVSLTVGDGL
-252 VSQLPSLL
+252 VSQLPALL
-260 ISTSTGLIVTR
+260 ISTATGLIVTR

-278 GGEIFEQFTN
+278 GGEIIEQFTSYS
-288 HLGIYWIVSG
+288 GVYWIVSG

-310 TLILM
+310 TFILIL
-315 FLSLSI
+315 LSVLI
-321 AFLAYS
+321 AFLAYA
-327 LSGIRQK
+327 LSNLARNREFHEKQK
-334 EEIDKKMKLEEEQA
+334 AEEQILSYA
-348 SIYSDKDVSPVV
+348 DKEIAPVV
-360 PLDPLALEIGYN
+360 PLDPLSLEIGYN
-372 LVPIVDDT
+372 LVPIVDDS

-388 IVKIRREIAFEFGI
+388 IVKIRREVALEFGI

-411 NMRLE
+411 NMRLA
-416 PNAYSFKLRGVEVGR
+416 PNEYSFKLRGVEIGH

-442 NVGIDS
+442 NVGSDS
-448 GIDGDLV
+448 GIKGELT

-465 WVNDDGRETAEK
+465 WVNDNEREVAEK

-492 MTELIKRHSYEILTR
+492 MTELIKRHAYEILTR
-507 QDVQNTLDVFKKD
+507 QDVQNILDIFKKD

-530 NFSVGE
+530 DFSVGE

-545 KEQVSIRNLVT
+545 REQVSIRNLVT
-556 IFETIADFTSI
+556 IFETIADFTSV

-572 FLIEKCRQS
+572 FLIEKCRQAI
-581 VGRQITSGYLDL
+581 GRQIVSGYLDSNL
-593 NSELNV
+593 ELNV
-599 ITLNPSFE
+599 ITIKPEFE
-607 QMIIDSRVESNH
+607 QKIIDSRFEANN
-619 DLISSIDPNLKT
+619 DLVSSLEPNLKT
-631 KFIYELFKIVNEVQA
+631 KFIYELFRLVNEVQSQ
-646 EGFYPV
+646 GYYPV
-652 VLSSE
+652 ILSSE
-657 SSRPIIKVITS
+657 SARPVIRVLIS
-668 REIPDLVVMS
+668 RELSDIVVIS
-678 VLEVPQNIKVNVL
+678 VLEVPKNVKVNVL